1 MTPCGRLT
9 SFKAEYYVYGKRFAA
24 LARKITFCR
33 IRDYLRKIIKK
44 RETMLLGE
52 ERYDMIASN
61 LYSSNIILHH
71 TSSDMTL
78 HYVPQK

>member
-1 MTPCGRLT
+1 MAPCERRN
-9 SFKAEYYVYGKRFAA
+9 SFKAEYYVYQKRFAA

-52 ERYDMIASN
+52 ERHDVIAST
-61 LYSSNIILHH
+61 LYSSHIILHH